1 MMRALL
7 SAMAALSVAA
17 ISLPSLV
24 YAYPVPGAEAPV
36 PKLEPVIAP
45 AMPAVLQPVT
55 SWVVEGA
62 NHRCRASRDIGDA
75 AKPITLEFKVHLFS
89 GLQGLIVEP
98 AIARVFNSFQEN
110 VFEPGRADFGHRQ
123 VAPTIMRIAPMSE
136 RRQVVEFRLSHD
148 EFAMLRKSGE
158 LWTYSLHH
166 NRRFNLRS
174 INDVS
179 KLLDSCE
186 EGLAAEFGLP
196 VEEQRK
202 LAILPAE
209 NSKKRI
215 FTTDDY
221 PEAAI
226 RKAIGAPTYGVVSID
241 ASGKPTGC
249 YIVEPSG
256 SPEIDAKSC
265 SVYLQRGHF
274 KPARD
279 LGGNAVRG
287 LYPFHINWVVGW

>member
-1 MMRALL
+1 
-7 SAMAALSVAA
+7 MAKSKIA
-17 ISLPSLV
+17 ITLDEKVLANVDSLV
-24 YAYPVPGAEAPV
+24 RAGRYPNRSRAFEAAAEAELV
-36 PKLEPVIAP
+36 RVKRTRLAQACLKV
-45 AMPAVLQPVT
+45 
-55 SWVVEGA
+55 
-62 NHRCRASRDIGDA
+62 DA
-75 AKPITLEFKVHLFS
+75 AEERTL
-89 GLQGLIVEP
+89 
-98 AIARVFNSFQEN
+98 A
-110 VFEPGRADFGHRQ
+110 
-123 VAPTIMRIAPMSE
+123 
-136 RRQVVEFRLSHD
+136 
-148 EFAMLRKSGE
+148 
-158 LWTYSLHH
+158 
-166 NRRFNLRS
+166 
-174 INDVS
+174 
-179 KLLDSCE
+179 E

-209 NSKKRI
+209 NSKKGI